1 MNMDGLQM
9 QASEVTP
16 DRRQHAGFIKLYP
29 VIVVGQSVFS
39 NRGLLRLAQAAV
51 SPMFREA
58 RLDTTLRGAYVDPVS
73 YTHLDVYKRQ
83 PHGLYW

>member
-16 DRRQHAGFIKLYP
+16 DRRQHVGFIEHHP
-29 VIVVGQSVFS
+29 VIVVGKSVFS
-39 NRGLLRLAQAAV
+39 DCGLLWLAQAAV

-58 RLDTTLRGAYVDPVS
+58 RPDTTPVS

-83 PHGLYW
+83 QKHGTLIAHS

>member
-1 MNMDGLQM
+1 MDGLQM

-16 DRRQHAGFIKLYP
+16 DKRQHPGFIKLYP
-29 VIVVGQSVFS
+29 VIVVGKSVFS
-39 NRGLLRLAQAAV
+39 NCGLLRLPQAAV

-58 RLDTTLRGAYVDPVS
+58 CSDTTLRGAYAVS

-83 PHGLYW
+83 PTWFKQT